1 VHAAL
6 VPRLRGDERDGF
18 AWERFVLSECARA
31 ATAEE
36 ARFRVDYPNSVP
48 RRIKVIALDRPAE
61 RLVRR
66 LAQKEWNCA
75 TFLTTASEETSRSV
89 RDWLSTL
96 AGEAVNL
103 LEQIGAADLVVTVS
117 TAGESA
123 DDAAVIADACD
134 IHRVMLT
141 SLLIDPTS
149 TSEPVLP
156 RTMMPLRAHASML
169 VVAKGEEY
177 VDSML
182 TALRA

>member
-1 VHAAL
+1 M
-6 VPRLRGDERDGF
+6 P
-18 AWERFVLSECARA
+18 VLSECARA

-36 ARFRVDYPNSVP
+36 ARFRVDYPNSAP
-48 RRIKVIALDRPAE
+48 RRIKIIALDRPAE

-66 LAQKEWNCA
+66 LAQKDWNCA
-75 TFLTTASEETSRSV
+75 AFMTTAGEGTSRSV

-103 LEQIGAADLVVTVS
+103 LDQIGSADLVVTVS

-123 DDAAVIADACD
+123 DDAAIVADACD
-134 IHRVMLT
+134 IHKVMLT
-141 SLLIDPTS
+141 SLLIQAAS
-149 TSEPVLP
+149 TPAPVLLE
-156 RTMMPLRAHASML
+156 TMMPLRARASML

-177 VDSML
+177 VEAML